1 MSKVRHFEFFSLLS
15 WRYDVNEPPRVN
27 KTRFE
32 VTSIFLQGEGEEV
45 DAELKSV
52 SKEKIHDNSALSCKY

>member
-1 MSKVRHFEFFSLLS
+1 MSKVRHFEFLSFLS
-15 WRYDVNEPPRVN
+15 WRYDGNEPPQVS

-32 VTSIFLQGEGEEV
+32 LTSIFAGGRGA
-45 DAELKSV
+45 DGAERKSV